1 MFPLGAQF
9 PAVLCTCLKFRTI
22 FFFRSTYYTIVFSLI
37 YLVIVCKIAAVIVV
51 VGFLIFLS
59 VNKLC
64 FFPFRCY
71 ISPVPPPK
79 SRSSIAAG
87 VVEEFI
93 SICISSTRLQ
103 SGNDVFLLWLYY
115 LLSIA
120 LYHEPKRGKIS

>member
-9 PAVLCTCLKFRTI
+9 PVVLCTCLKFRTI
-22 FFFRSTYYTIVFSLI
+22 IFFRSTYYTIVFSLI

-71 ISPVPPPK
+71 IQPPPSLM

-87 VVEEFI
+87 VVEFI